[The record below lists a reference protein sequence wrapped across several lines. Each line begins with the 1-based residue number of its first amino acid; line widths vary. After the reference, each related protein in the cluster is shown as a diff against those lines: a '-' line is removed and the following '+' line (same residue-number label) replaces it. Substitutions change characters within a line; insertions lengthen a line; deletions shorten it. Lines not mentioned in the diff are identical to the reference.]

1 MLSKIRCDMVIQE
14 LGAQV
19 LSAGAWRCIFD
30 FHSTNVSEINFLVLD
45 YKDFDK
51 QPRPSMS
58 MTGFAMPGGE
68 CEFQTNQYGQFGGQG
83 WQLFY

>member
-1 MLSKIRCDMVIQE
+1 MYFLMFI
-14 LGAQV
+14 AQM
-19 LSAGAWRCIFD
+19 SPRSI
-30 FHSTNVSEINFLVLD
+30 FLVLD

-68 CEFQTNQYGQFGGQG
+68 CDFQTNQYGHFGGQG
-83 WQLFY
+83 WQLFS